1 MKRRTVFLLAL
12 AFACLSLVRA
22 DAGVIRSEK
31 ADEWGGMAG
40 LGKKTFRFVVLGDT
54 QPLGPGRSLS
64 PLVERLL
71 KEISWLGPDFVVHL
85 GDSIS
90 GYGDSLE
97 EARTEFSA
105 VKEKIDRLLPAVPFF
120 AVPGNHD
127 QATPGALS
135 AYRETFGSLLYYD
148 FPYGNARFVILNG
161 NFPAW
166 MAPKGKDYGFFNLND
181 GMHVLPMVDWANEA
195 FSRGGKMLFVFL
207 HTPPFP
213 AYTPPPGKGT
223 HGFLTESN
231 RDAFVALLPKG
242 RTKAVFS
249 GHEHLFYVEERNGIK
264 FFTLGTGGGPLSGP
278 VTGPAGVNAGIP
290 PKFNLLKGDP
300 DVDQGGGRLKGLFK
314 SGGLGVFGFL
324 LVRVDGDRVAYDFMV
339 PFTLE
344 VAYPEGNDGV
354 SSRARAVLEN
364 RGRFTQLLKG
374 ITFLMPV
381 SPAGYSLR
389 ATVRNGDRT
398 AVEIG
403 PVPEILEVTPA
414 GPGKNLLRVQ
424 ATVPP
429 AMAVDL
435 EIEAR

>member
-1 MKRRTVFLLAL
+1 MKRRVLLLGFVFL
-12 AFACLSLVRA
+12 FSLFMRA

-40 LGKKTFRFVVLGDT
+40 LGKKSFRFVVFGDT
-54 QPLGPGRSLS
+54 QPLGPGRALS

-71 KEISWLGPDFVVHL
+71 TEASWLGPDFVIHL
-85 GDSIS
+85 GDSVS

-97 EARTEFSA
+97 EARTGFSA
-105 VKEKIDRLLPAVPFF
+105 LKEKIDRLLPGVPFF

-127 QATPGALS
+127 QATPGALA

-181 GMHVLPMVDWANEA
+181 GMHVLPMADWANEA
-195 FSRGGKMLFVFL
+195 FSRGGKLLFVFL

-223 HGFLTESN
+223 HGFLTTAN
-231 RDAFVALLPKG
+231 RDAFVAALPKG
-242 RTKAVFS
+242 RTRAVFS
-249 GHEHLFYVEERNGIK
+249 GHEHLFYVEEHGGIK
-264 FFTLGTGGGPLSGP
+264 FFTVGTGGGPLSGP

-300 DVDQGGGRLKGLFK
+300 DIDRGGGYSKGLFR
-314 SGGLGVFGFL
+314 SGALGIFGFL
-324 LVRVDGDRVAYDFMV
+324 VVKVDGDKVAYEFAV

-344 VAYPEGNDGV
+344 VSYPEGNDGM
-354 SSRARAVLEN
+354 SATAHAVLEN
-364 RGRFTQLLKG
+364 RGRFVQVLKG
-374 ITFLMPV
+374 VTFLMPV
-381 SPAGYSLR
+381 SPGGYALKST
-389 ATVRNGDRT
+389 ARNGDRT
-398 AVEIG
+398 VVELG
-403 PVPEILEVTPA
+403 PVPEVLETVPA
-414 GPGKNLLRVQ
+414 DPGKVLVRVQ
-424 ATVPP
+424 VTVPP
-429 AMAVDL
+429 AMAIDL
-435 EIEAR
+435 RIEAK

>member
-1 MKRRTVFLLAL
+1 MKKRALLLAL
-12 AFACLSLVRA
+12 VVACSLFAPA

-40 LGKKTFRFVVLGDT
+40 LGKKSFRFVVFGDT

-64 PLVERLL
+64 PLLERLL
-71 KEISWLGPDFVVHL
+71 REISWLGPDFVIHL
-85 GDSIS
+85 GDGIS

-97 EARTEFSA
+97 EARQEFA
-105 VKEKIDRLLPAVPFF
+105 ALKEKIDRLLPGIPVL

-127 QATPGALS
+127 QATPGALA
-135 AYRETFGSLLYYD
+135 AYQETFGSLLYYD
-148 FPYGNARFVILNG
+148 FPYGSARFVVLNG

-166 MAPKGKDYGFFNLND
+166 MAPRGKDFGFFNLND
-181 GMHVLPMVDWANEA
+181 GMHVLPMADWTREA

-207 HTPPFP
+207 HTPPYP
-213 AYTPPPGKGT
+213 AYTPPPGNGT
-223 HGFLTESN
+223 HGFLTQAN

-249 GHEHLFYVEERNGIK
+249 GHEHLFYVEEHEGIK
-264 FFTLGTGGGPLSGP
+264 FFTVGTGGGPLSGP

-290 PKFNLLKGDP
+290 PKFNILKGDP
-300 DVDQGGGRLKGLFK
+300 EVDQGGGRPKGLFR
-314 SGGLGVFGFL
+314 SGALGIFGFL
-324 LVRVDGDRVAYDFMV
+324 LVKVEGDRLAYDFVV

-344 VAYPEGNDGV
+344 VEYPEGNDGI
-354 SSRARAVLEN
+354 SPRSRAVLEN
-364 RGRFTQLLKG
+364 RSRLTQVMKG
-374 ITFLMPV
+374 VTFLMPA
-381 SPAGYSLR
+381 SPAGYSLK
-389 ATVRNGDRT
+389 ATARNGDRT

-403 PVPEILEVTPA
+403 PAPEILEATPA
-414 GPGKNLLRVQ
+414 APGKTLVRVQ

-429 AMAVDL
+429 SMAIDL